1 MLQNFE
7 KRMQTTDDDSEK
19 EYNWKEKT
27 LIHPFDQ
34 DRKWVD
40 GNLSSLE
47 KMLTGKA
54 TGQDDSSI
62 KNKAVYEVRQDGADF
77 NQLIK
82 SEEGG

>member
-1 MLQNFE
+1 
-7 KRMQTTDDDSEK
+7 
-19 EYNWKEKT
+19 
-27 LIHPFDQ
+27 
-34 DRKWVD
+34 
-40 GNLSSLE
+40 
-47 KMLTGKA
+47 MLTGKA